1 MISYNLYN
9 WSFLLIIMKVVFS
22 FVASFLAVFLWQRTR
37 RAGQIFLVMALFAT
51 FAEAMYQV
59 LLVFGF
65 FSIEVP
71 YLKGFPLF
79 LFVFSLMPYLF
90 FICSLIFFIKEK

>member
-9 WSFLLIIMKVVFS
+9 WSFLLIVMEVILS
-22 FVASFLAVFLWQRTR
+22 FIPSFLAVFLWRRTR
-37 RAGQIFLVMALFAT
+37 RAAQIFLVMAT
-51 FAEAMYQV
+51 FAKAMYQV

-65 FSIEVP
+65 FNLEMASI
-71 YLKGFPLF
+71 KGFPLI
-79 LFVFSLMPYLF
+79 LFILYSLPHLF